1 MANGPVVIKVVALVV
16 LFVATVVGCHAHFNN
31 AFKDAWDMDGYPELC
46 KLVDT
51 CPKSA
56 MPMEKTFVALTIICL
71 ILSTISLVAGFL
83 MDMKKFKGPDAGYHV
98 LAGVLLFI
106 AGILLIVAAVK
117 IDEFILDGLDQLG
130 GGGFGTSSSSIS
142 AEGKLLSSF
151 TSPQM
156 AKALPDEI
164 KTEARK
170 QLKFYNK
177 LAGGSLAIIDGIL
190 YFVAAGLI
198 AKQ

>member
-1 MANGPVVIKVVALVV
+1 MQ
-16 LFVATVVGCHAHFNN
+16 
-31 AFKDAWDMDGYPELC
+31 
-46 KLVDT
+46 
-51 CPKSA
+51 
-56 MPMEKTFVALTIICL
+56 
-71 ILSTISLVAGFL
+71 
-83 MDMKKFKGPDAGYHV
+83 DAGYHV

-177 LAGGSLAIIDGIL
+177 LAGGVSWESAWLEVLKSEMFFNTIDL
-190 YFVAAGLI
+190 FL
-198 AKQ
+198 

>member
-1 MANGPVVIKVVALVV
+1 MDVPYVLYSGYKLSPIFVQVV

-83 MDMKKFKGPDAGYHV
+83 MDMKKFKGPV
-98 LAGVLLFI
+98 SKF
-106 AGILLIVAAVK
+106 VK
-117 IDEFILDGLDQLG
+117 VSYIH
-130 GGGFGTSSSSIS
+130 
-142 AEGKLLSSF
+142 
-151 TSPQM
+151 
-156 AKALPDEI
+156 
-164 KTEARK
+164 
-170 QLKFYNK
+170 KFEMPHNDTF
-177 LAGGSLAIIDGIL
+177 LN
-190 YFVAAGLI
+190 
-198 AKQ
+198 